1 MGKHSITVSSH
12 GQPSS
17 TGTALSR
24 TPAPTV
30 SIGNAVATP
39 VSGVPR
45 PAARKTRR
53 SPLVLPGLA
62 SFATAAMVLVL
73 VVDPYSG
80 TYASAALPSEWD
92 SNQPTQTLVVADGY
106 EVDVALDSYEI
117 EQPPP
122 PPPPVVVA
130 QAPAASSSSPSSS
143 SSSGAA
149 APVAGKPDPG
159 SAKAIAA
166 DMVSARGWDSGQYNC
181 LVSLWN
187 KESGW
192 NMYAQ
197 NKSSGAYGIPQAL
210 PGNKMAS
217 AGADWATNAATQ
229 ISWGLGYISGRY
241 QTPCGAWTH
250 SQAVG
255 WY

>member
-24 TPAPTV
+24 TPAPTR
-30 SIGNAVATP
+30 SIGTAVAAP
-39 VSGVPR
+39 VTGVSR
-45 PAARKTRR
+45 PVVRKSRR
-53 SPLVLPGLA
+53 SPFILPGLA

-80 TYASAALPSEWD
+80 TYASAALPSEWE

-106 EVDVALDSYEI
+106 TVDAALDSYEI
-117 EQPPP
+117 EEP

-130 QAPAASSSSPSSS
+130 DVVPATKSSS
-143 SSSGAA
+143 SSSAA
-149 APVAGKPDPG
+149 APAAGTPDPG
-159 SAKAIAA
+159 SAKAIAL
-166 DMVSARGWDSGQYNC
+166 DMVSARGWDSNQYNC

-210 PGNKMAS
+210 PGSKMAS
-217 AGADWATNAATQ
+217 AGADWASNAATQ

>member
-1 MGKHSITVSSH
+1 
-12 GQPSS
+12 
-17 TGTALSR
+17 
-24 TPAPTV
+24 
-30 SIGNAVATP
+30 
-39 VSGVPR
+39 
-45 PAARKTRR
+45 
-53 SPLVLPGLA
+53 
-62 SFATAAMVLVL
+62 MVV

-80 TYASAALPSEWD
+80 AYAAAALPSEWE

-106 EVDVALDSYEI
+106 AVDTALDDYTI
-117 EQPPP
+117 EEPPP

-130 QAPAASSSSPSSS
+130 EVEPTKSSS
-143 SSSGAA
+143 SSSSRSSSSA
-149 APVAGKPDPG
+149 APAAGTPDPG
-159 SAKAIAA
+159 SAKAVALE
-166 DMVSARGWDSGQYNC
+166 MVSARGWDDAQYNC

-197 NKSSGAYGIPQAL
+197 NKSSGAYGIPQSL
-210 PGNKMAS
+210 PGSKMAS